1 MTRSLILRSLEP
13 QDFGRTM
20 SATPEVTDLG
30 EPLESDG
37 ESKARDVISLGL

>member
-13 QDFGRTM
+13 QDFGRTI

-30 EPLESDG
+30 ESSESDG
-37 ESKARDVISLGL
+37 ESKPRDVISLGF